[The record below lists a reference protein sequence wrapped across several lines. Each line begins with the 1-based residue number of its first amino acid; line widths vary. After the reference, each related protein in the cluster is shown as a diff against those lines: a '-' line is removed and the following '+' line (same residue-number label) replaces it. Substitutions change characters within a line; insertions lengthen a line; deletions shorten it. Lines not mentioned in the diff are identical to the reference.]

1 MPPSAD
7 QEPAASHRTG
17 RFHAN
22 ALALVGARGLTV
34 ALALAQVAIAL
45 PYLGEARYGAWMLLQ
60 AIAAAVHICDFG
72 IGLGTQQA
80 MAEALARRAPEEARQ
95 IARTG
100 AQWLAALG
108 AIVLVGS
115 AALLFFPAW
124 LDWTGL
130 EIWAD
135 EVLPAA
141 LALAVFTAAALP
153 LNMAPRLAAAGQ
165 MHWIQ
170 GLWAV
175 VGSLATLL
183 WVAAMAAVSG
193 NLALVVGG
201 AAGIAVLQN
210 IGMGW
215 HALHRLR
222 WGGQTGGTLPAGRRR
237 ELLRACSG
245 YAVPQFGQALVQ
257 GAPSAALSL
266 AGGPAAVTAF
276 NLVQRLLAP
285 LTQVQG
291 LVLTSLWPAYTEAAA
306 RRDAVWVRQKFRESL
321 LFTAGI
327 VLAMGV
333 VASQAGSIIAI
344 WTRHSVDALPAA
356 VVWAAFGWLVTLVAV
371 HPFSVLL
378 IGLGEWRALARATAV
393 GYPATG
399 AAFFLGAS
407 SGQPI
412 VTLASGTAIGAV
424 TLLPLLIRQA
434 RRLLR
439 QLPAPAHS

>member
-1 MPPSAD
+1 MPPPAD

-45 PYLGEARYGAWMLLQ
+45 PYLGETRYGAWMLLQ

-80 MAEALARRAPEEARQ
+80 MAAALASQAPEEARQ

-100 AQWLAALG
+100 AWWLAAFG
-108 AIVLVGS
+108 ALVLVGTVILS
-115 AALLFFPAW
+115 FFPAW
-124 LDWTGL
+124 LQWAGL
-130 EIWAD
+130 EKWSD

-153 LNMAPRLAAAGQ
+153 LNMAPRLAAAAQ

-170 GLWAV
+170 GVWAV
-175 VGSLATLL
+175 VGSATTLL
-183 WVAAMAAVSG
+183 WVATMAAVSG
-193 NLALVVGG
+193 SLTLVVGG
-201 AAGIAVLQN
+201 AACIAVLQN
-210 IGMGW
+210 LGMGW

-222 WGGQTGGTLPAGRRR
+222 WGGQSWGTLPAERRR
-237 ELLRACSG
+237 QLLQTCGG

-257 GAPSAALSL
+257 GAPAAALSL

-285 LTQVQG
+285 LTQAHG

-327 VLAMGV
+327 VLAMGM
-333 VASQAGSIIAI
+333 VASQAGSIVAI
-344 WTRHSVDALPAA
+344 WTRHSVDALPSAL
-356 VVWAAFGWLVTLVAV
+356 VWTTLGWLVALVAIQ
-371 HPFSVLL
+371 PFSALL
-378 IGLGEWRALARATAV
+378 IGFGEWRALARAAIV
-393 GYPATG
+393 GYPLTG
-399 AAFFLGAS
+399 AAFFIGTIP
-407 SGQPI
+407 GQP
-412 VTLASGTAIGAV
+412 VAVLAFGATVAAI
-424 TLLPLLIRQA
+424 TLLPLLVRQA
-434 RRLLR
+434 RRLLQR
-439 QLPAPAHS
+439 LPTPVHP